1 MKIMMPHLP
10 NLRQLGQ
17 PKVLVSLAVGTLI
30 VLSAGILF
38 RWWVGPRVQIDTLA
52 LRDFVQ
58 TVVASGHVENPHR
71 VELGAQLTATVK
83 RVPVA
88 EGQLVQQDQ
97 VLIELESSEL
107 RATLQQAEL
116 SVVQAEAKIRQL
128 NEVQAP
134 VQAQNYKQALA
145 NQTTSHNAL
154 SRAQDLFAKGFIGQ
168 AALDEAQRNALVT
181 QSQAMGLKEQMTSL
195 RLGGSEHAAAQANLS
210 QAHATVELAKAR
222 LRYAQ
227 IRAPAAGILI
237 SRNVEPGDVV
247 QPGKI
252 LMTLSPV
259 GTTELIAQIDEKHL
273 GQLKLG
279 QKAIASA
286 DAYSTEHFDAV
297 LSYINPGIDVQ
308 RGAVTIKLQ
317 VPHAP
322 SYLQQDMTVSLNIE
336 TVRRDQVLLVAN
348 QAIHDIDRSPW
359 VMLVRNGKTSRQAI
373 QLGMHG
379 ADLSEV
385 VSGLQAGDTLVHDG
399 LYQQENARIRPQ

>member
-1 MKIMMPHLP
+1 MKIMMPPLS
-10 NLRQLGQ
+10 NLRQLGL
-17 PKVLVSLAVGTLI
+17 PKALVSLAVGILI
-30 VLSAGILF
+30 LLSAGMFL
-38 RWWVGPRVQIDTLA
+38 RWWVGPKVQIDTLA

-71 VELGAQLTATVK
+71 VELGAQLTGTVK

-97 VLIELESSEL
+97 VLIELENSEL

-134 VQAQNYKQALA
+134 VQEQSYKQALA
-145 NQTTSHNAL
+145 NQDTSHNAL

-168 AALDEAQRNALVT
+168 AALDEALRNALVAK
-181 QSQAMGLKEQMTSL
+181 SQVLSLKAQVASL
-195 RLGGSEHAAAQANLS
+195 HLDGSEHASAQANLS
-210 QAHATVELAKAR
+210 QAHASVELAQAR

-227 IRAPAAGILI
+227 IRAPSAGVLI

-279 QKAIASA
+279 QTAVVSA
-286 DAYSTEHFDAV
+286 DAYSAEHFDAV
-297 LSYINPGIDVQ
+297 LSYINPGIDLQ

-322 SYLQQDMTVSLNIE
+322 SYLRQDMTVSLNIE
-336 TVRRDQVLLVAN
+336 TVRRQQVLLVAN
-348 QAIHDIDRSPW
+348 QAIHDIDHSPW
-359 VMLVRNGKTSRQAI
+359 VMMVRNGKTSRQAI

-385 VSGLQAGDTLVHDG
+385 VSGLQSGDTLVHDG
-399 LYQQENARIRPQ
+399 MYQQKNARVRPQ

>member
-1 MKIMMPHLP
+1 MMPHLP
-10 NLRQLGQ
+10 TLRQLGQ
-17 PKVLVSLAVGTLI
+17 PKALIGLAVGALI
-30 VLSAGILF
+30 LLSAGMGL
-38 RWWVGPRVQIDTLA
+38 RWWIGPSIQVDTLE
-52 LRDFVQ
+52 LQDFVQ

-71 VELGAQLTATVK
+71 VELGAQLTGTVK

-88 EGQLVQQDQ
+88 EGQHVQQDQ

-134 VQAQNYKQALA
+134 VQAQTYKQALA
-145 NQTTSHNAL
+145 NQVTSHNAL
-154 SRAQDLFAKGFIGQ
+154 LRAQDLFAKGFVGQ

-181 QSQAMGLKEQMTSL
+181 QSQVLSLKDQVSSL
-195 RLGGSEHAAAQANLS
+195 RLGGSEYGAAQANLS
-210 QAHATVELAKAR
+210 QAHASVELAKAR

-237 SRNVEPGDVV
+237 SRNVEQGDVV
-247 QPGKI
+247 QPGKV

-273 GQLKLG
+273 GQLQLG
-279 QKAIASA
+279 QNAVASA

-297 LSYINPGIDVQ
+297 LSYINPGIDAQ
-308 RGAVTIKLQ
+308 RGAVTVKLQ

-322 SYLQQDMTVSLNIE
+322 TYLQQDMTVSLNIV
-336 TVRRDQVLLVAN
+336 TVRRQQVLLVAN
-348 QAIHDIDRSPW
+348 HAIHDMAHSPW
-359 VMLVRNGKTSRQAI
+359 VMQVRNGKTMRQAI
-373 QLGMHG
+373 QLGLQG
-379 ADLSEV
+379 TDLSEV
-385 VSGLQAGDTLVHDG
+385 LGGLQAGDKLVHDG
-399 LYQQENARIRPQ
+399 LYTQENARVRIQ

>member
-1 MKIMMPHLP
+1 MKIMMPPLS
-10 NLRQLGQ
+10 NLRQLGL
-17 PKVLVSLAVGTLI
+17 PKALVSLAVGILI
-30 VLSAGILF
+30 LLSAGMFL
-38 RWWVGPRVQIDTLA
+38 RWWVGPKVQIDTLA
-52 LRDFVQ
+52 LHDFVQ

-71 VELGAQLTATVK
+71 VELGAQLTGTVK

-97 VLIELESSEL
+97 VLIELENSEL

-134 VQAQNYKQALA
+134 VQEQSYKQALA
-145 NQTTSHNAL
+145 NQDTSHNAL

-168 AALDEAQRNALVT
+168 AALDEALRNALVAK
-181 QSQAMGLKEQMTSL
+181 SQVLSLKAQVASL
-195 RLGGSEHAAAQANLS
+195 HLDGSEHASAQANLS
-210 QAHATVELAKAR
+210 QAHASVELAQAR

-227 IRAPAAGILI
+227 IRAPSAGVLI

-279 QKAIASA
+279 QTAVVSA
-286 DAYSTEHFDAV
+286 DAYSAEHFDAV
-297 LSYINPGIDVQ
+297 LSYINPGIDLQ

-322 SYLQQDMTVSLNIE
+322 SYLRQDMTVSLNIE
-336 TVRRDQVLLVAN
+336 TVRRQQVLLVAN
-348 QAIHDIDRSPW
+348 QAIHDIDHSPW
-359 VMLVRNGKTSRQAI
+359 VMMVRNGKTSRQAI

-385 VSGLQAGDTLVHDG
+385 VSGLQSGDTLVHDG
-399 LYQQENARIRPQ
+399 LYQQENARVRPQ